1 MLFESLIMSHCSK
14 GPLREAPQENPR
26 DLENPKTRGPRDLT
40 PRRSSIC
47 TPMRISSFYSRLLNK
62 SEGTCAQ
69 GKILLD
75 HFAVV
80 RDPPAPVHVSD
91 FSSGLLLP
99 PSPALLD
106 GFLAWH
112 PVRVSSSFRS
122 QGDQRTGAKKGKR
135 ERNKNIKLFEKGW
148 PTYCADQ
155 M

>member
-1 MLFESLIMSHCSK
+1 MLFESMIMSHCSK
-14 GPLREAPQENPR
+14 GPFREAPQENPR

-40 PRRSSIC
+40 PRKSSIC

-80 RDPPAPVHVSD
+80 RDPLAPVHVSD

-99 PSPALLD
+99 PSPAPVD
-106 GFLAWH
+106 GFPPCH
-112 PVRVSSSFRS
+112 PVRVFHIFPKPRGIKDRC
-122 QGDQRTGAKKGKR
+122 QKEER
-135 ERNKNIKLFEKGW
+135 ERETNQKHI
-148 PTYCADQ
+148 
-155 M
+155 